1 MGQALICGVSLKAS
15 LSKQHLCVRASLNFS
30 DVTLVLKPR
39 GTEMAFCLL
48 NRLICNNEVVPQSID
63 YGQQGFM

>member
-39 GTEMAFCLL
+39 GTEMAFCFL
-48 NRLICNNEVVPQSID
+48 NRLICNNEVVPQSVD